1 MTFRNLVPDS
11 VACTLI
17 TLLNS
22 SISAA
27 ISAVGAPTANGVTPQ
42 SGIEINRTW
51 FALPLTAGLTLGSA
65 TVAARRP
72 MVGGLLLMISC
83 APAATIFWRE
93 LGFLTFGGA
102 WLLGAWIYFAEA
114 RRVLKSPPA
123 VGAAVEVAHRETMD
137 RGAGASEATPI
148 PRG

>member
-1 MTFRNLVPDS
+1 MLSIKLRPEVAAALLVTAG
-11 VACTLI
+11 VAVPAVMMIYGSTTLD
-17 TLLNS
+17 
-22 SISAA
+22 ISYK
-27 ISAVGAPTANGVTPQ
+27 GW
-42 SGIEINRTW
+42 TW

-123 VGAAVEVAHRETMD
+123 VGAAVEVAHSETID
-137 RGAGASEATPI
+137 RGAAASEATPI

>member
-1 MTFRNLVPDS
+1 MLSSKLRPEVAAALLVTVG
-11 VACTLI
+11 VAIPAAMMIFGSTTLDI
-17 TLLNS
+17 TYK
-22 SISAA
+22 
-27 ISAVGAPTANGVTPQ
+27 GW
-42 SGIEINRTW
+42 TW
-51 FALPLTAGLTLGSA
+51 FALPLTAALTLGSA

-93 LGFLTFGGA
+93 LGFFTFGGA

-123 VGAAVEVAHRETMD
+123 VAAAFEVAPSETPD
-137 RGAGASEATPI
+137 RGARASEATPI
-148 PRG
+148 PRA